1 MQVQVLERSFA
12 SVYIPINPNFD
23 LFSTDVEA
31 MQNMKRRLQYIT
43 FKFYVFKI
51 WFFREHS

>member
-51 WFFREHS
+51 